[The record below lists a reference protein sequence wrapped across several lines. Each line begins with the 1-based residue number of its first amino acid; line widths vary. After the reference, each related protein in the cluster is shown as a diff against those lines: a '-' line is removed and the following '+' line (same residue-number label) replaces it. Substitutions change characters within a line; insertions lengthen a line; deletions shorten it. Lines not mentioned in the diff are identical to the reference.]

1 MNTEAMK
8 KNFEKIAATEY
19 TNPVDNVLS
28 FGTYK
33 EGEYDYAGVQSSW
46 VCYQQAVKDMEV
58 NIQPILTAIS
68 MLERDCKASRDE
80 IAGELRTIVGKI
92 KEVDHE

>member
-46 VCYQQAVKDMEV
+46 VCYQQAVKDMETPEGFQM
-58 NIQPILTAIS
+58 ISEEAIS
-68 MLERDCKASRDE
+68 YLFKNHPEAYKGFYERVDE
-80 IAGELRTIVGKI
+80 DES
-92 KEVDHE
+92 